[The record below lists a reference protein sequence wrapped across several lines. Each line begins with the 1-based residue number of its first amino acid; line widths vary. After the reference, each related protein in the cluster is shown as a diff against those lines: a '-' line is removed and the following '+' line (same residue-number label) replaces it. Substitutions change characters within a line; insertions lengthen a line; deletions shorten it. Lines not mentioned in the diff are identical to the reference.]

1 MLEGSRDHNL
11 YGRSIFRL
19 FARISPG
26 LTLPLSAHAVIVL
39 SPHYLKHRACSFE
52 LSLTDGRRSSSMS
65 RGRDRS
71 FGSVLSFLP
80 PCSSSLRHRPHL
92 PDDRYRRS
100 LSLVNR
106 SVSFPSTGL
115 SAVHFS
121 PLPAF
126 LFLSSPSLP
135 LLIFT
140 RPLDTP
146 QPHSQS
152 QPCPP
157 RLLLQLPSIQES
169 ASFVVK

>member
-1 MLEGSRDHNL
+1 MALTTRRKD
-11 YGRSIFRL
+11 
-19 FARISPG
+19 SPS
-26 LTLPLSAHAVIVL
+26 LRRTVRLSAPFITRCVQETDSSCGRGGKDRCFCSNFSL
-39 SPHYLKHRACSFE
+39 SSPF
-52 LSLTDGRRSSSMS
+52 SLN
-65 RGRDRS
+65 
-71 FGSVLSFLP
+71 
-80 PCSSSLRHRPHL
+80 LRHRAPL
-92 PDDRYRRS
+92 PDDRHLRS